1 MTRCCTNVTSGQV
14 MFEEW
19 LTPILDAMVTE
30 QREQGMVWTPSKMIH
45 RMGKEIDN
53 PDSVYYW
60 CYKNNIPVYSP
71 AITDGSIGDMIFFH
85 SFKTP
90 GLVIDLVQVS
100 RSELS
105 ALASTCFDLLLQV
118 QSVMNRKYSTRC
130 LQDIRG
136 INSLAM
142 HAKHTGA
149 VILGGGVVKHHIMN
163 ANLMR
168 NGTDHC
174 VYINTGQEVTQ
185 SSTLHCEVTH
195 TRLVRRQR

>member
-1 MTRCCTNVTSGQV
+1 MRGQV

-19 LTPILDAMVTE
+19 LTPILDAMVAE
-30 QREQGMVWTPSKMIH
+30 QKEQGMVWTPSKMIH

-100 RSELS
+100 WHDESSEHHLIRFSIANSVGDGRKITQRSACRTSE
-105 ALASTCFDLLLQV
+105 ASTV
-118 QSVMNRKYSTRC
+118 
-130 LQDIRG
+130 
-136 INSLAM
+136 
-142 HAKHTGA
+142 
-149 VILGGGVVKHHIMN
+149 
-163 ANLMR
+163 
-168 NGTDHC
+168 
-174 VYINTGQEVTQ
+174 
-185 SSTLHCEVTH
+185 
-195 TRLVRRQR
+195 